1 MPKELTPEQKEE
13 KKLREQKELERLL
26 REQQKPKGLSYFAYF
41 ILIIAVVYM
50 VDEITTQISSQMQT
64 VVAHELFAP
73 LYGEDVAVARLGLV
87 GYFTMFMQIV
97 AYFYKTLSDRYGRK
111 IFLILNTVGMGLGML
126 LIGLSTGIPVYI
138 LGSCF
143 IAFFIPHDMQ
153 AVYIQECAPKEKR
166 GRLYSVIKCLAT
178 LSLMLV
184 PVLRRVFL
192 TDTDWTRWR
201 GVYIVP
207 ALIAFAIAVLA
218 AFLVRESDAFLESRI
233 RQLQMTEEEKQSEE
247 ARRNAENAQGGL
259 FKGLGYA
266 MKFKQTRWLFIA
278 IAIMTFGMCI
288 TSYYENIMY
297 YGYAH
302 EHLAQGMELTAAK
315 QLVTSS
321 VTQALLLFSVGS
333 ALLQL
338 IPGFIADRFGRK
350 ASAVC
355 MSALCLVSF
364 GLFYYGAYHG
374 FLPYLL
380 GFLAG
385 AAVGSYWAAGDM
397 MDLMVSE
404 SAPTNMRVS
413 VATSR
418 SVISGV
424 LYIVAGGIT
433 AALANILGDQKIGT
447 VCLLLAV
454 PGMILALT
462 VLCLLVRET
471 RGTDMT
477 KVKFTDYDT

>member
-1 MPKELTPEQKEE
+1 
-13 KKLREQKELERLL
+13 
-26 REQQKPKGLSYFAYF
+26 
-41 ILIIAVVYM
+41 
-50 VDEITTQISSQMQT
+50 MQT

-87 GYFTMFMQIV
+87 GYLTMFMQIA

-111 IFLILNTVGMGLGML
+111 IFLVINTVGMGLGMI

-153 AVYIQECAPKEKR
+153 AVYIQECAPIEKR
-166 GRLYSVIKCLAT
+166 GRLYSIVKCLAT

-184 PVLRRVFL
+184 PLLRSIFL
-192 TDTDWTRWR
+192 TDTDWSHWR

-207 ALIAFAIAVLA
+207 ALIAFAIAILA
-218 AFLVRESDAFLESRI
+218 SFMIRESDAFVESRI
-233 RQLQMTEEEKQSEE
+233 RQLRMTEEEKQSEE
-247 ARRNAENAQGGL
+247 ARRNAETSQGGL

-266 MKFKQTRWLFIA
+266 MKYKQTRWLFIA

-302 EHLAQGMELTAAK
+302 KHLAEGMDLTAAK
-315 QLVTSS
+315 QLVTSR
-321 VTQALLLFSVGS
+321 VTQALVLFSVGS
-333 ALLQL
+333 ALSQL

-350 ASAVC
+350 TSAVC
-355 MSALCLVSF
+355 MSALCLVTF
-364 GLFYYGAYHG
+364 GLFYYGAYHD

-424 LYIVAGGIT
+424 LFIVAGGIT
-433 AALANILGDQKIGT
+433 TALANVLGDQKIGT
-447 VCLLLAV
+447 VCLLLAI
-454 PGMILALT
+454 PGMIASLS
-462 VLCLLVRET
+462 VLCLLVKET

-477 KVKFTDYDT
+477 KVKFTDYNS